1 MTRRIAMV
9 GIPLVVLT
17 VAAAS
22 LLRSSGV
29 TVQVAVARHEPIEE
43 YVDEQGKTRLPQTYT
58 ITMPFAGR
66 VETIQLEEGDRV
78 KQDAIVARIS
88 TADVSDSLAAARA
101 AVERLDAS
109 IKRNDE
115 DGVEQLFKQQ
125 ADRLV
130 ESMDKVVQAA
140 DSRVTAGKERFE
152 KTQIF
157 LKRVRD
163 MVRNGGAT
171 QTDLDQAELNFVESQ
186 ANHRQSLLISESMRA
201 IQAATL
207 LLPGQVSEQLAN
219 KKLTR
224 AVLEKEREEVAA
236 QLRQVETR
244 LQRSAMHSPVDGIVL
259 NRLVRDEQFLAAGTP
274 LLRIGQLERLEV
286 EADILSRD
294 AIRVRKGDPTEIY
307 GPALARPLG
316 RGIGGSVVRV
326 HPSGFTKVS
335 SLGIEQQRVK
345 VIVQFDREDTAL
357 DQLLSQRTLGVDY
370 RVRVR
375 ITSKRK
381 ENALVVPRGAL
392 FRGSQDRWQLF
403 VVRGDHIYLQR
414 VELGLQND
422 ERVEIR
428 DGIRDGDRVVLAP
441 ENSLTAGTRV
451 VPERE

>member
-88 TADVSDSLAAARA
+88 TADVSDSLAAAR
-101 AVERLDAS
+101 ERLDAS

-157 LKRVRD
+157 PK
-163 MVRNGGAT
+163 M
-171 QTDLDQAELNFVESQ
+171 
-186 ANHRQSLLISESMRA
+186 
-201 IQAATL
+201 
-207 LLPGQVSEQLAN
+207 
-219 KKLTR
+219 
-224 AVLEKEREEVAA
+224 
-236 QLRQVETR
+236 
-244 LQRSAMHSPVDGIVL
+244 
-259 NRLVRDEQFLAAGTP
+259 
-274 LLRIGQLERLEV
+274 
-286 EADILSRD
+286 
-294 AIRVRKGDPTEIY
+294 
-307 GPALARPLG
+307 
-316 RGIGGSVVRV
+316 
-326 HPSGFTKVS
+326 
-335 SLGIEQQRVK
+335 
-345 VIVQFDREDTAL
+345 
-357 DQLLSQRTLGVDY
+357 
-370 RVRVR
+370 
-375 ITSKRK
+375 
-381 ENALVVPRGAL
+381 
-392 FRGSQDRWQLF
+392 
-403 VVRGDHIYLQR
+403 
-414 VELGLQND
+414 
-422 ERVEIR
+422 
-428 DGIRDGDRVVLAP
+428 
-441 ENSLTAGTRV
+441 
-451 VPERE
+451 